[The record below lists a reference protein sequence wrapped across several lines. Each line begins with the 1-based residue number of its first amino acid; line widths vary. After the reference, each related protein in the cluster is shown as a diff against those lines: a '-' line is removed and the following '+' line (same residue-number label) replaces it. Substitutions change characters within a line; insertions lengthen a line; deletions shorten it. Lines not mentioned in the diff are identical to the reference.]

1 MAPWTARGTRTAL
14 FVSGF
19 SCICLRWDQPY
30 SSYYEKHILTLAYS
44 SLGHLD
50 GNVLSCTHW
59 AGKKNK
65 TLLYMLCSAGCPV
78 AEQEGNSIVIEAT
91 SHPSV
96 HQTNLT
102 DAASPCWRKRSQKQG
117 PLPRLVERWPFL
129 VKSGLFVPQP
139 PELCNYYVWLITL
152 ITLSSFVGEG
162 CDWAEMSLIRYQ
174 WQVHPSV
181 TRQMLFI
188 HWLVLIL
195 LSDGFKSP
203 CCKSPRGKSQD
214 KTLTAGAP
222 RSSHYFRINIR
233 KEFLKGACG
242 WIQTGLTFHM

>member
-30 SSYYEKHILTLAYS
+30 SSYYEKHLLTLAYS

-59 AGKKNK
+59 AEKKNNITVYVVFCWMPCGWTGRQFNCYWSHISSKCPPDKPHWCCVSMLEKEEPK
-65 TLLYMLCSAGCPV
+65 TRP
-78 AEQEGNSIVIEAT
+78 T
-91 SHPSV
+91 STP
-96 HQTNLT
+96 
-102 DAASPCWRKRSQKQG
+102 
-117 PLPRLVERWPFL
+117 LVERWPFL